1 MMRQEWSNFFCLRSI
16 TIIYSP
22 CSVWSVLLLLFDY
35 LDTAKEAYLNILM
48 LSVYSPFKMLR
59 GRKPKLCGRCNE
71 WLLTHSSLPP
81 GTGIRKRKNPVLLG
95 AVDNHLGHTRNSLGV
110 WSLRNGSP
118 PVPRGVPRSL
128 RRAILQ
134 KQWKSVFTVPV
145 GLRASQYFRDTATC
159 STTHNKISIQ
169 LIVMIDRGAENVPTH
184 AQVLIH
190 IHLWIVLPS
199 SLLTKL
205 SSKESAADVFLL
217 WLMLMKVLLGWSS
230 RCRQPWPSIH
240 RLFDYR
246 PTPPCEM
253 LGWLSCSVGSGY
265 ALSVNCQVN
274 STRRSKQ
281 GK

>member
-1 MMRQEWSNFFCLRSI
+1 MMRKEWSNFCLRSI

-22 CSVWSVLLLLFDY
+22 CSVLSVLLLLFDY

-59 GRKPKLCGRCNE
+59 RRTPKLCGRCNE

-81 GTGIRKRKNPVLLG
+81 AGTGIRKRKNPVLVG

-159 STTHNKISIQ
+159 SNTTHNKIYIQ

-184 AQVLIH
+184 AQVSIH

-205 SSKESAADVFLL
+205 SSEESAADVFLL
-217 WLMLMKVLLGWSS
+217 LLMLMKVLLGWPSLVVSS
-230 RCRQPWPSIH
+230 LSWPSI
-240 RLFDYR
+240 
-246 PTPPCEM
+246 
-253 LGWLSCSVGSGY
+253 
-265 ALSVNCQVN
+265 
-274 STRRSKQ
+274 RR
-281 GK
+281 